1 MKKFLFLLLFTG
13 GMMVAM
19 AQQVVTIR
27 QIQERSLADLN
38 ACNDD
43 SPFLD
48 STVTIFAVVVTD
60 GSIEDPTNP
69 GSGNLV
75 RNAPVTTHHNIWV
88 ADSIGRPWSG
98 IDVFHL
104 NGETNGP
111 TTPTSLLDLVAGDS
125 VKITGTID
133 EFRGTETEIFP
144 TSVEL
149 IGTATQQ
156 ITAAPVQ
163 VSDFNND
170 MKIDSL
176 QTGERWEGVYVE
188 FYDAEVD
195 NVTVTGDDRV
205 FIDVRDA
212 AGNII
217 TLSDRFLAQQ
227 QPVNGGSFT
236 PPAVGTVYDTLRGVI
251 EHSRSSLACASTD
264 PRSDGYQIYPFKSE
278 DYVVRPGNVPPGLS
292 GLRRDPAVVT
302 SSTDAT
308 ITVVADDPDGG
319 LATVSLFYA
328 IGEFNTMFTEVAMTD
343 AGANWEANI
352 PASAYNDGDFVKIYA
367 CATDVDNLSQ
377 CFPDVPGGED
387 PQFFIIRDNGATI
400 RDVQFTPY
408 ADGVS
413 SYRGYS
419 VTVQGI
425 VTSTTDT
432 DDLGFVYI
440 QQSGESEWAGLNL
453 TANAGLNTLSR
464 GDMVEVTGDIEEN
477 FGFTRMSV
485 TNVTTMSSGNA
496 LAPVEIDPNTF
507 TSYDPT
513 TTEPFESMLVTAK
526 NPTAGQGVYVV
537 NKNPDGPGNNF
548 AEYRIGSDRFDDTQ
562 GLRVLAGRRTGSA
575 PSSLV
580 FGFVNDSSWIV
591 DAGAIDTTQ
600 LKYPICVVN
609 VGDTMCSMTGIMY
622 FSFSNMKLLP
632 RNDDDV
638 PSFVDTANVTRPA
651 YSGVNCRLPGGFAS
665 IDCANLTTSN
675 EALFAFSDVSVFP
688 NPAANQVSI
697 SYDWALPVVAQLELR
712 DMMGRVVASQEIQ
725 GQNGQVDL
733 NVGEF
738 AEGAYMLIIRNENQI
753 IAQDKVLIV
762 R

>member
-27 QIQERSLADLN
+27 QIQERSQADLD

-43 SPFLD
+43 SPLLD
-48 STVTIFAVVVTD
+48 SVVTILAVVVTD

-125 VKITGTID
+125 VRITGTVE

-149 IGTATQQ
+149 IGTANQQ
-156 ITAAPVQ
+156 VTAAPVE
-163 VSDFNND
+163 VGFFNDAN
-170 MKIDSL
+170 KIDSL

-188 FYDAEVD
+188 FYNAEVV
-195 NVTVTGDDRV
+195 NVTITGDDRV
-205 FIDVRDA
+205 FIDVADS
-212 AGNII
+212 AGNLL

-302 SSTDAT
+302 SSDDVT
-308 ITVVADDPDGG
+308 ISIVADDPDGG
-319 LATVSLFYA
+319 LANVDLFYA
-328 IGEFNTMFTEVAMTD
+328 VGEFNTNYTQVAMTD
-343 AGANWEANI
+343 NGATWEADI
-352 PASAYNDGDFVKIYA
+352 PASALNDDDLVKVYV

-377 CFPDVPGGED
+377 CFPDVPGSED
-387 PQFFIIRDNGATI
+387 PQFFVVTDDGASI

-413 SYRGYS
+413 SYRGYT
-419 VTVQGI
+419 VTLQGI
-425 VTSTTDT
+425 VTSTTGT

-464 GDMVEVTGDIEEN
+464 GDMVEVTGEIEEN
-477 FGFTRMSV
+477 FGFTRMAV
-485 TNVTTMSSGNA
+485 TNVTVMSSDND
-496 LAPVEIDPNTF
+496 LAPVEIDPNAF
-507 TSYDPT
+507 TTYDA

-526 NPTAGQGVYVV
+526 NPTAGQPIYVV
-537 NKNPDGPGNNF
+537 NKNADGPGNNF
-548 AEYRIGSDRFDDTQ
+548 AEYVIGSDRFDDTQ

-609 VGDTMCSMTGIMY
+609 VGDTLCNMTGIMY
-622 FSFSNMKLLP
+622 FSFGNMKLLP

-665 IDCANLTTSN
+665 IDCSNLTTSN
-675 EALFAFSDVSVFP
+675 DALFAFSNVEVFP
-688 NPAANQVSI
+688 NPAVHQVTV

-712 DMMGRVVASQEIQ
+712 DMMGRVVAGQEIQ
-725 GQNGQVDL
+725 GQNGSVKL

-738 AEGAYMLIIRNENQI
+738 AEGTYMLIIRTEDQI
-753 IAQDKVLIV
+753 IAQDKFLIV